1 MAEKAARERRRGDFK
16 NGKPS
21 KEKIDRNVKNEL
33 IIQNIGAFG
42 AENFI
47 TCSHIDSFF
56 FSRKTR
62 GIEKPKKERHIITP
76 KCVFNTGRPK
86 FSYDISHFQA
96 FP

>member
-42 AENFI
+42 AENYT
-47 TCSHIDSFF
+47 TCSHIDSFCF
-56 FSRKTR
+56 LENE
-62 GIEKPKKERHIITP
+62 GDWKPKIERHIIRP

-86 FSYDISHFQA
+86 FSFDISHFQA

>member
-42 AENFI
+42 AENLI
-47 TCSHIDSFF
+47 TCGHIDSVFVYE
-56 FSRKTR
+56 K
-62 GIEKPKKERHIITP
+62 IE
-76 KCVFNTGRPK
+76 G
-86 FSYDISHFQA
+86 D
-96 FP
+96 

>member
-1 MAEKAARERRRGDFK
+1 MAEKAARERRWGDFK

-56 FSRKTR
+56 FSKNE
-62 GIEKPKKERHIITP
+62 GHLKPKKERHKIRP

-86 FSYDISHFQA
+86 FSFDISHFQA